1 MKLAKD
7 ETMHGALLDVNIDGG
22 RIDDVAAIL
31 AERDVPFV
39 FVTGYG
45 RANLPPLF
53 QDAVVV
59 AKPFTDTDLLARS
72 TADGA
77 ELIDMFPSDSILRS
91 TCQAVR
97 LHANKNRQAT
107 SSAGA
112 SARRSR
118 VTTVWSART
127 ASGSMAAA
135 GLGCFR
141 AME

>member
-1 MKLAKD
+1 MLRILVVEDEFLLAAHIEDLLVDADVEVIGPVGTLDEAMKLAKD

-59 AKPFTDTDLLARS
+59 AKPFSDSDLLR
-72 TADGA
+72 
-77 ELIDMFPSDSILRS
+77 EVLRMGP
-91 TCQAVR
+91 
-97 LHANKNRQAT
+97 N
-107 SSAGA
+107 
-112 SARRSR
+112 
-118 VTTVWSART
+118 
-127 ASGSMAAA
+127 
-135 GLGCFR
+135 
-141 AME
+141 